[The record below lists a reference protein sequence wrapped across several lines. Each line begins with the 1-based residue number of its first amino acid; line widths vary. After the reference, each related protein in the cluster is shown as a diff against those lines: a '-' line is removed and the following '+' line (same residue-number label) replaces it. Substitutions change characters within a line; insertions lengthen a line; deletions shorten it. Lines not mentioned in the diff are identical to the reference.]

1 MDSTS
6 LLDTEHW
13 RISYRRDARHPGSL
27 IVASRAQ
34 ASDLVDL
41 APPALAALGQVLAL
55 SERLLRLEYQP
66 HKVVF
71 YKLGFSSGFSLHFH
85 VVAVTRELLQE
96 IVEHPD
102 YPDEPDGNDAILFV
116 SREYAERALTPT
128 EQLEQTQQVERLRQ
142 RLASLDSLDHAQ
154 QNTFIQHKTDV

>member
-1 MDSTS
+1 MDSMS
-6 LLDTEHW
+6 LLETEHW

-41 APPALAALGQVLAL
+41 TPPALTTLGQVLAL

-71 YKLGFSSGFSLHFH
+71 YKLGFSSGFSVHFH

-116 SREYAERALTPT
+116 SREYAERALTAT

-142 RLASLDSLDHAQ
+142 RLASLD
-154 QNTFIQHKTDV
+154 

>member
-1 MDSTS
+1 MDSMS

-71 YKLGFSSGFSLHFH
+71 YKLGFSSGFSVHFH

-102 YPDEPDGNDAILFV
+102 YPDEPDGNDAILFI

-142 RLASLDSLDHAQ
+142 RLASLDSLDQAQ